1 MAFEIVK
8 FNEFKK
14 DSILKELEAFKKVML
29 KNNVNFF
36 LLGGCCLGAVREG
49 KLLSHDKD
57 IDIGILEDVDL
68 NNLQKILSP
77 MFDTVHITGLER
89 GKIVWAKK
97 EIDGKLL
104 IFEIQVHYKKDDV
117 IFMNRDMGKS
127 FKEGWREGRIQW
139 DAKYFNTFETVK
151 LGEVEYL
158 VPAPKEEYLT
168 VQHGDWKT
176 PKQYGDW
183 RYNIKNLFKGWL

>member
-1 MAFEIVK
+1 MSFEIVK

-14 DSILKELEAFKKVML
+14 DSILKELEAFKEIMDKHKVQ
-29 KNNVNFF
+29 FF
-36 LLGGCCLGAVREG
+36 LIGGCCLGAVRDG

-57 IDIGILEDVDL
+57 IDIGIMEDVDL
-68 NNLQKILSP
+68 DELQKILSF
-77 MFDTVHITGLER
+77 MFDTVTIAGLER

-97 EIDGKLL
+97 EIDNKLL
-104 IFEIQVHYKKDDV
+104 IFEIQVHYKKDNV
-117 IFMNRDMGKS
+117 IFMNRDMGES
-127 FKEGWREGRIQW
+127 FNKGWREGRIQW
-139 DAKYFNTFETVK
+139 NKKYFNTFETVK

-158 VPAPKEEYLT
+158 VPVPKEEYLT